1 MYQQVTIIG
10 RLGKDV
16 ELRHTQSGK
25 AVASFSIATSEG
37 KDQTEWHNIVVWEKT
52 AELCAQYLKK
62 GSLASV
68 IGRIASR
75 KYTDKQGVER
85 LAYEIVASR
94 VVFLSPKEGQQT
106 AAANNTVFPSG
117 EAPDISLEDIPF

>member
-1 MYQQVTIIG
+1 MYQSCTLIG

-16 ELRHTQSGK
+16 ELRHTANGK
-25 AVASFSIATSEG
+25 AVASFSLATSEG

-52 AELCAQYLKK
+52 AELCAQFLKK

-94 VVFLSPKEGQQT
+94 VVFLSPKEGQQPAPT
-106 AAANNTVFPSG
+106 TNTVFPSS
-117 EAPDISLEDIPF
+117 ELTEPSLEDIPF